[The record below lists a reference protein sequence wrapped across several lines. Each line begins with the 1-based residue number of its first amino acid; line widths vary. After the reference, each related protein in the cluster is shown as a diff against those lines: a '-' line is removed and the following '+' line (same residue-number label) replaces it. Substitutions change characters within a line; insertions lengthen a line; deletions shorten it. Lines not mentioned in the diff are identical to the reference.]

1 MSNAHQ
7 LASQIAHDGAMVTDY
22 LADYFDEMTSPASQL
37 ISAMRYASLNGG
49 KRIRS
54 SLCLSAARLMLTQ
67 KEEAQKEEAIRRA
80 IAAASALEM
89 VHAYSLIHDDL
100 PAMDDAETR
109 RGKPACHIAYD
120 EATAILAGDALQ
132 TEAFLLLSSDKAGF
146 APGVAVKLIR
156 ALATGSAAGGMA
168 GGQMLDLQADA
179 AASAGKAFGVQET
192 EQMQA
197 MKTGALIIAA
207 PVMGA
212 LATGTDEA
220 PANEAV
226 LRDLHAF
233 AAPLG
238 LAFQVADDVLDV
250 TANQADMG
258 KPVGRDKAQ
267 GKASFVDFYGLEGAK
282 QYAAD
287 LVQQSCAHL
296 DPYGVDAKPL
306 QKIAHFVINRSY

>member
-1 MSNAHQ
+1 MSDANQ
-7 LASQIAHDGAMVTDY
+7 LATQIAHDGAMVTDY

-37 ISAMRYASLNGG
+37 VSAMRYASLNGG

-54 SLCLSAARLMLTQ
+54 SLCLSAARLIGAKGNGQ
-67 KEEAQKEEAIRRA
+67 DEAAMGRA

-109 RGKPACHIAYD
+109 RGKPACHIAFD

-132 TEAFLLLSSDKAGF
+132 TEAFLLLSSKQAGF
-146 APGVAVKLIR
+146 APGVGIQLIR
-156 ALATGSAAGGMA
+156 ALAIGSAAGGMA
-168 GGQMLDLQADA
+168 GGQMLDLQADE

-197 MKTGALIIAA
+197 MKTGALIVAA

-212 LATGTDEA
+212 LATGKDDAPADEA
-220 PANEAV
+220 IIDD
-226 LRDLHAF
+226 LRAF

-250 TANQADMG
+250 TANQAEMG

-287 LVQQSCAHL
+287 LVATSCAHL
-296 DPYGVDAKPL
+296 APYGEAANPL